1 MAVGD
6 FEDRTTMKEGEVRIT
21 PPPTPGPTRKFYVGA
36 DHAPTREEALE
47 MGRALF
53 DQIAAQR
60 VRDTHASRDSGQEI
74 S

>member
-1 MAVGD
+1 MAGD
-6 FEDRTTMKEGEVRIT
+6 FKDRTTMKEGEVTIT
-21 PPPTPGPTRKFYVGA
+21 PPATPGPTRKFYVGA
-36 DHAPTREEALE
+36 DHAPTHEEALE

-60 VRDTHASRDSGQEI
+60 VKDTRASRDSGQEI